1 MASDEGT
8 IPIPVHFYKA
18 TERVKN
24 ELNRINDETGKKIYD
39 SDNNCIRIEDT
50 NNLNENERHAILAA
64 YTGDLSKNSF
74 AAEVEFH
81 ADAIDDPLLKQFAYK
96 NSIRADMDCYAN
108 SKDNPLEWIK
118 NTIRENY
125 FEDYYNL
132 EGESVN
138 GQKMIH
144 GNK

>member
-1 MASDEGT
+1 M
-8 IPIPVHFYKA
+8 
-18 TERVKN
+18 
-24 ELNRINDETGKKIYD
+24 
-39 SDNNCIRIEDT
+39 
-50 NNLNENERHAILAA
+50 
-64 YTGDLSKNSF
+64 SKNSF
-74 AAEVEFH
+74 AAEVVFH
-81 ADAIDDPLLKQFAYK
+81 ADAIDDPLLRLSAYE
-96 NSIRADMDCYAN
+96 NSIRADMNCYAN
-108 SKDNPLEWIK
+108 LKENLWEWSK

>member
-1 MASDEGT
+1 MIIFINVE
-8 IPIPVHFYKA
+8 IWFINV
-18 TERVKN
+18 V
-24 ELNRINDETGKKIYD
+24 RI
-39 SDNNCIRIEDT
+39 
-50 NNLNENERHAILAA
+50 ILW
-64 YTGDLSKNSF
+64 
-74 AAEVEFH
+74 
-81 ADAIDDPLLKQFAYK
+81 
-96 NSIRADMDCYAN
+96 
-108 SKDNPLEWIK
+108 EWSK